1 MAADL
6 HGDDIMPFGIDDILI
21 GLAVSAASTG
31 IGAAVSPGAPQPAS
45 YGKAAAAETQ
55 ADIDT
60 LALRRQ
66 IEAASRLGTKGV
78 ASMKGAPIFGK
89 YNPKDWEPGGKYYG
103 KPELL
108 VNGKPNLTKDGTG
121 RVWIGNQSNGIPYD
135 FTGVGEIDS
144 QADYAKQMAQVGID
158 LQKKYGVPFA
168 EESARQL
175 ELADPEGAAARKL
188 LFSEVKRIAEQQP
201 ERKLAKTLGSQV
213 RQDLAAGT
221 GLNSGETAALERT
234 LMLRQARGDAQAA
247 DVGAMLTRGEAGAAR
262 LAGRQQKALG
272 YQTSGVSPEDADYR
286 KTQQDMSNMGAF
298 LSGTTPTAQ
307 FQQLSGAQQ
316 GAAPMK
322 AGAPLTNVGGNT
334 GSGANFAQN
343 QFSTQ
348 SALAN
353 NTANDWFGM
362 LGLALKGAGAYAQAA

>member
-1 MAADL
+1 
-6 HGDDIMPFGIDDILI
+6 MPFGIDDILI

-31 IGAAVSPGAPQPAS
+31 IGAAVSPSAPKPAS
-45 YGKAAAAETQ
+45 YGKAQAAETQ

-78 ASMKGAPIFGK
+78 AEMKGAPIFGK
-89 YNPKDWEPGGKYYG
+89 YDPKDWQPGGKYHG
-103 KPELL
+103 RPELL
-108 VNGKPNLTKDGTG
+108 VNGKPNLTRDGTG
-121 RVWIGNQSNGIPYD
+121 RVWIGNQTNGIPYD
-135 FTGVGEIDS
+135 FRGVGEIDS

-158 LQKKYGVPFA
+158 LQKKYGVQFA

-188 LFSEVKRIAEQQP
+188 LFSEVKRIAEQKP
-201 ERKLAKTLGSQV
+201 DRKLAKTLDAQIG
-213 RQDLAAGT
+213 QDLAAGT
-221 GLNSGETAALERT
+221 GLNSGETSALERT
-234 LMLRQARGDAQAA
+234 LMLREARGDAQAA
-247 DVGAMLTRGEAGAAR
+247 NVADMLTRGEAGAAR

-298 LSGTTPTAQ
+298 LAGTTPTAQ

-316 GAAPMK
+316 GAAPMRG
-322 AGAPLTNVGGNT
+322 GAPLTNVGGNT

-348 SALAN
+348 SALAS

-362 LGLALKGAGAYAQAA
+362 LSLALKGGAAYANAA